1 MLISIII
8 PAYNREGLIL
18 NSLKSIQRQ
27 TYVEWECIIVDDFST
42 DSTRDVVQK
51 IINSDGRFKLIANE
65 REKGAQGARNTGIL
79 HAKADWIAFNDSD
92 DEWLPNKLKRQ
103 VEILEKENFR
113 NNLVIHCNCFVMDE
127 AVGIKRIW
135 ELSHIEGE
143 KPFKILL
150 KTSSPMFQGLIASAF
165 ALKQINYLDENVP
178 SYQEWDTAIGL
189 SKICNFVH
197 IKEPLFIYHKHNAET
212 ISKDIKRD
220 IEGANYVRLKYR
232 KDFIEQY
239 DEYSFQQSLLQNIH
253 RSIESCYWDFGMGLL
268 NKAKAFIPQ
277 QTFWYWMLCFKL
289 KLDPLHGKKKN
300 TKNILKRFKRKI
312 YD

>member
-8 PAYNREGLIL
+8 PVYNRESLIL
-18 NSLKSIQRQ
+18 NSLKSVQRQ
-27 TYVEWECIIVDDFST
+27 THAEWECIVVDDNST
-42 DSTRDVVQK
+42 DRTVEVVEDLMK
-51 IINSDGRFKLIANE
+51 EDKRFRCIVNTNK
-65 REKGAQGARNTGIL
+65 KGAQGARNTGIKY
-79 HAKADWIAFNDSD
+79 AKSDWIAFNDSD
-92 DEWLPNKLKRQ
+92 DEWMPEK
-103 VEILEKENFR
+103 LEKQIAILNKNELNPC
-113 NNLVIHCNCFVMDE
+113 LVIHTNCMVNE
-127 AVGIKRIW
+127 TSLNSIVKW
-135 ELSHIEGE
+135 ELPYIEGE
-143 KPFKILL
+143 RPFKILL
-150 KTSSPMFQGLIASAF
+150 KTSSPMFQGLITSAF

-197 IKEPLFIYHKHNAET
+197 IKEPLFIYNKHNGET

-220 IEGANYVRLKYR
+220 IEGSNYIRLKYR
-232 KDFIEQY
+232 KDYIEQY
-239 DEYSFQQSLLQNIH
+239 DEYSFQQALLQNIY
-253 RSIESCYWDFGMGLL
+253 RSIGSGYWDFGMGLL

-289 KLDPLHGKKKN
+289 KLDPLHGKKNN